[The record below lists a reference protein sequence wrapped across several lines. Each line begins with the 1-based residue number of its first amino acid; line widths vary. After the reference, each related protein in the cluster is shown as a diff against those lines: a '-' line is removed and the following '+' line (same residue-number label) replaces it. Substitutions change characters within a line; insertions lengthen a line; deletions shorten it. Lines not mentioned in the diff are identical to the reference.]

1 MTMWVAKERSKGRS
15 MWRAAAAC
23 AIVLCAAAARAQPV
37 DPCAVPGYLLF
48 GDSKLER
55 AAAAVM
61 KDKALRIAV
70 LGGASSTLP
79 GQDGATFAYPAR
91 LEAALSR
98 RLPGVKVTVQA
109 ELRNRQSAE
118 EMSDAIDK
126 LLADDKPN
134 LVIWQTGTYE
144 ALRGTDPEEFRAAVS
159 DGVEK
164 LQNGGVD
171 VILMNMQFSP
181 RTETVVA
188 VGAYADAIRWVA
200 REREVPVYDR
210 LAIMRHWYDAGQFDL
225 YVATKDMKTAKSV
238 HDCIGRTLASSIIEA
253 AHLAS
258 YEGRAPR

>member
-1 MTMWVAKERSKGRS
+1 MTMWIARIRSRGRTIG
-15 MWRAAAAC
+15 RAAAAL
-23 AIVLCAAAARAQPV
+23 AIVLCAAAAQAQPA

-55 AAAAVM
+55 VAAAVM
-61 KDKALRIAV
+61 NDKALRIAV

-91 LEAALSR
+91 LEVALRR
-98 RLPGVKVTVQA
+98 RLPGIKVSVRV

-118 EMSDAIDK
+118 EMTESIDK
-126 LLADDKPN
+126 LLVDDKPN

-144 ALRGTDPEEFRAAVS
+144 ATRGTDPEEFRAAVS

-164 LQNGGVD
+164 LQSGGAD
-171 VILMNMQFSP
+171 VVLMNMQYSP
-181 RTETVVA
+181 RTESVVA
-188 VGAYADAIRWVA
+188 VGAYAEAIRWVA

-225 YVATKDMKTAKSV
+225 YAATKDMKTARAV

-253 AHLAS
+253 AHLGS
-258 YEGRAPR
+258 REGQTPR

>member
-1 MTMWVAKERSKGRS
+1 
-15 MWRAAAAC
+15 
-23 AIVLCAAAARAQPV
+23 
-37 DPCAVPGYLLF
+37 
-48 GDSKLER
+48 
-55 AAAAVM
+55 
-61 KDKALRIAV
+61 
-70 LGGASSTLP
+70 
-79 GQDGATFAYPAR
+79 
-91 LEAALSR
+91 
-98 RLPGVKVTVQA
+98 
-109 ELRNRQSAE
+109 
-118 EMSDAIDK
+118 
-126 LLADDKPN
+126 

-171 VILMNMQFSP
+171 VVLMNMQFSP
-181 RTETVVA
+181 RTESVVA

-225 YVATKDMKTAKSV
+225 YVATKDMKTARAV

-258 YEGRAPR
+258 HEGHAPR